1 MALIIRPLSFENED
15 VRNCLEIYN
24 HYIKNTT
31 VTFEETELEEE
42 QFRKRLREITGQYP
56 FLVAEDAGTILGYA
70 YLDAYNPRSAYRYI
84 DRSTVYLAPCA
95 TGKGL
100 GKALLLAIENA
111 ARAQRF
117 SCILSLIVGENTH
130 SLHFH
135 EQNRYRKVGLMEQV
149 GLKFGRRLDVFIYEK
164 LL

>member
-70 YLDAYNPRSAYRYI
+70 YLDAYNPRSAYRYTDDLSI
-84 DRSTVYLAPCA
+84 YLAPCA
-95 TGKGL
+95 TGNGL

-111 ARAQRF
+111 A
-117 SCILSLIVGENTH
+117 
-130 SLHFH
+130 
-135 EQNRYRKVGLMEQV
+135 
-149 GLKFGRRLDVFIYEK
+149 
-164 LL
+164 